1 MQEVKTPAGIFSGF
15 IGGMA
20 QDKSGFIIP
29 QDISKV
35 ILNLLTNAFDAVK
48 EKQRQQPDNYEPTI
62 LLSKRKK
69 GDQVVIRVKDNSND
83 IPEAIRDKIF
93 SIFLYYQTS
102 RDRNRFGF
110 IIKL

>member
-20 QDKSGFIIP
+20 QEKSGFIVP
-29 QDISKV
+29 QDIGKV

-62 LLSKRKK
+62 LLSTRKE
-69 GDQVVIRVKDNSND
+69 GDQVVIRVKDNGNG

-93 SIFLYYQTS
+93 SLLLYYQTS